1 MEINLYLLLSLLI
14 ALLVISYLLGKLHR
28 VRGQL
33 FLIRDAL
40 NDIKAGN
47 LNRRVLVRES
57 DLTKQICYD
66 INEIAM
72 SSQSRLI
79 QQKQSEQAYKRLMT
93 SLSHD
98 VKTPLASL
106 VGYLEAVE
114 SKMVTGAEK
123 EEYIRV
129 AMEKAHHLKDFV
141 TALFE
146 WVKLDAG
153 EQIFHFEVCD
163 LNELSRDIMAD
174 WVPLLENHD
183 LSYEIEIPETE
194 YMTRVDSTAY
204 TRILNNLLQNILTH
218 SDASKV
224 FLTVT
229 ETEQQVKIV
238 VADNGNGIAASDL
251 PHIFERMYQCDHS
264 RSAKGNGLGLS
275 IAKELV
281 SIHKGTITAASV
293 PGNGTTF
300 IIRAC
305 SISRSSPFMDSFGDL
320 YTLAFKNLSSL
331 FLPIVLGMF
340 ATTLF
345 FDEHKNDTM
354 KELLIIPITKAQL
367 YFSKVAV
374 VILMSV
380 GLCLITFL
388 LCVVGGLIAGGF
400 PDLNAQT
407 LMDAG
412 LLYLA
417 GGILIPIAML
427 PIVFLSTLSKGYILP
442 IGATLLYLIPVVIA
456 PAYLTGIHPLASVM
470 GIYPHISEAAAAMVE
485 SLMQGVLFNTSPL
498 VCVGSLLLIGA
509 TFAAASVVALKK
521 QSY

>member
-14 ALLVISYLLGKLHR
+14 ALLVISYLLGKLYR

-47 LNRRVLVRES
+47 LNRRVLTRES

-163 LNELSRDIMAD
+163 LNELSRGIMAD

-229 ETEQQVKIV
+229 ETEQQAKIV

-300 IIRAC
+300 ILLVFSLCAC
-305 SISRSSPFMDSFGDL
+305 QQAAPSSGEAPDQQAITEEATEYFNQMMDGDFETFFNALPQGVQDNISAETIQETWEEEVDKL
-320 YTLAFKNLSSL
+320 
-331 FLPIVLGMF
+331 
-340 ATTLF
+340 
-345 FDEHKNDTM
+345 
-354 KELLIIPITKAQL
+354 
-367 YFSKVAV
+367 
-374 VILMSV
+374 
-380 GLCLITFL
+380 
-388 LCVVGGLIAGGF
+388 GGL
-400 PDLNAQT
+400 P
-407 LMDAG
+407 
-412 LLYLA
+412 
-417 GGILIPIAML
+417 
-427 PIVFLSTLSKGYILP
+427 
-442 IGATLLYLIPVVIA
+442 
-456 PAYLTGIHPLASVM
+456 
-470 GIYPHISEAAAAMVE
+470 E
-485 SLMQGVLFNTSPL
+485 NTSPD
-498 VCVGSLLLIGA
+498 VSCYAPEHSDQIRVEFVIPCDKGNFKVFINYFPDGSLYNYVIWKNE
-509 TFAAASVVALKK
+509 TK
-521 QSY
+521 

>member
-47 LNRRVLVRES
+47 LNRRVLTRES

-114 SKMVTGAEK
+114 SKMVTGAEQ

-204 TRILNNLLQNILTH
+204 
-218 SDASKV
+218 
-224 FLTVT
+224 
-229 ETEQQVKIV
+229 
-238 VADNGNGIAASDL
+238 G
-251 PHIFERMYQCDHS
+251 S
-264 RSAKGNGLGLS
+264 RSGRICAANGGSVWKNSPGKRLHLQGFSGALSGWAVCFPVRPCFRRNAFHIQAPGLWD
-275 IAKELV
+275 IL
-281 SIHKGTITAASV
+281 
-293 PGNGTTF
+293 
-300 IIRAC
+300 
-305 SISRSSPFMDSFGDL
+305 SRSPGR
-320 YTLAFKNLSSL
+320 
-331 FLPIVLGMF
+331 
-340 ATTLF
+340 
-345 FDEHKNDTM
+345 
-354 KELLIIPITKAQL
+354 KEE
-367 YFSKVAV
+367 
-374 VILMSV
+374 
-380 GLCLITFL
+380 LCLNIMRS
-388 LCVVGGLIAGGF
+388 ARRR
-400 PDLNAQT
+400 
-407 LMDAG
+407 
-412 LLYLA
+412 
-417 GGILIPIAML
+417 
-427 PIVFLSTLSKGYILP
+427 
-442 IGATLLYLIPVVIA
+442 
-456 PAYLTGIHPLASVM
+456 
-470 GIYPHISEAAAAMVE
+470 
-485 SLMQGVLFNTSPL
+485 
-498 VCVGSLLLIGA
+498 
-509 TFAAASVVALKK
+509 
-521 QSY
+521 QSGQRT

>member
-1 MEINLYLLLSLLI
+1 MLSLLI

-47 LNRRVLVRES
+47 LNRRVLTRES

-218 SDASKV
+218 SAASKV

-229 ETEQQVKIV
+229 ETEQQAKIV

-251 PHIFERMYQCDHS
+251 PHIL
-264 RSAKGNGLGLS
+264 NGCINVITPVLP
-275 IAKELV
+275 
-281 SIHKGTITAASV
+281 KGT
-293 PGNGTTF
+293 GW
-300 IIRAC
+300 
-305 SISRSSPFMDSFGDL
+305 
-320 YTLAFKNLSSL
+320 AFR
-331 FLPIVLGMF
+331 LP
-340 ATTLF
+340 
-345 FDEHKNDTM
+345 K
-354 KELLIIPITKAQL
+354 
-367 YFSKVAV
+367 S
-374 VILMSV
+374 
-380 GLCLITFL
+380 
-388 LCVVGGLIAGGF
+388 
-400 PDLNAQT
+400 
-407 LMDAG
+407 
-412 LLYLA
+412 
-417 GGILIPIAML
+417 
-427 PIVFLSTLSKGYILP
+427 
-442 IGATLLYLIPVVIA
+442 
-456 PAYLTGIHPLASVM
+456 
-470 GIYPHISEAAAAMVE
+470 
-485 SLMQGVLFNTSPL
+485 
-498 VCVGSLLLIGA
+498 
-509 TFAAASVVALKK
+509 
-521 QSY
+521 